1 MESLSFQFPAW
12 YIFLCV
18 LLGLLIAFVLYW
30 REQNFR
36 PQASWLPWV
45 MGGFRFLSVT
55 LISLFLLS
63 PLLKSLQLETRKPI
77 VVIAQDVSESVR
89 TTMPGE
95 QLAQYQD
102 RLRSVKDD
110 LSSDY
115 EVKLLSFGSSTREEL
130 DTAFSDKVTNISNA
144 LQQIRDQYSGTNLGG
159 VILATDGI
167 FNEGSNPLYGST
179 GLSVPVYTVALGD
192 TTPQRDL
199 VLRRAFYNRIA
210 YLDDK
215 FSVQLDISARNL
227 AGQRSSLV
235 VYKMDGGT
243 TQRLESRPITI
254 TDNDFFQTEELI
266 LDADQAGVQRFRF
279 VLEPIE
285 GEVSRQN
292 NRKDAFVDVLDSRQ
306 KILILA
312 ASPHPD
318 LTAMRQ
324 SIRTNKNYDV
334 EVAFADAPPASIAEY
349 DFVLLHQLP
358 SQKNGIT
365 SILNQLDENRIPRLF
380 VLGPQSD
387 FQRIN
392 AVQSL
397 LGVRA
402 NPNNTNDVQG
412 RLNPAF
418 SLFNVSDKF
427 QNQLSA
433 YPPLTA
439 AFGEFIDA
447 GNGQVLLYQRI
458 RRIDT
463 QYPLL
468 MLGNEGGTKSGILA
482 ASGIWKW
489 RLFDY
494 LQRQNHERF
503 DGFFT
508 KVIQYLGV
516 KEDKRKFRVSMAD
529 NIVKENEPVFFD
541 AELYNNAYEL
551 VNQPDVQIKL
561 VDEDG
566 NEFDFT
572 FNKTD
577 KAYRLNAGSLPVGN
591 YRYEAFVT
599 FNGERL
605 TYDGQFSVQPIQLE
619 LYETTADH
627 GLLRLLSERTG
638 GALFTP
644 EQLEQLPAT
653 IRGEETI
660 KPVIYQSSRTRSAIN
675 LRWLFLPLIL
685 LLAAE
690 WGLRRYFGGY

>member
-1 MESLSFQFPAW
+1 M
-12 YIFLCV
+12 
-18 LLGLLIAFVLYW
+18 
-30 REQNFR
+30 
-36 PQASWLPWV
+36 
-45 MGGFRFLSVT
+45 
-55 LISLFLLS
+55 
-63 PLLKSLQLETRKPI
+63 
-77 VVIAQDVSESVR
+77 D
-89 TTMPGE
+89 GE
-95 QLAQYQD
+95 ALDQYAE
-102 RLRSVKDD
+102 RLRSVEDELKA
-110 LSSDY
+110 DY
-115 EVKLLSFGSSTREEL
+115 DVKMISFGSSAREGL
-130 DTAFSDKVTNISNA
+130 DTAFSDKVTNISNGI
-144 LQQIRDQYSGTNLGG
+144 QQIKDQYGGANLGA
-159 VILATDGI
+159 VVLATDGV

-179 GLSVPVYTVALGD
+179 GLTVPVYTVALGD
-192 TTPQRDL
+192 TTPRRDL

-227 AGQRSSLV
+227 AGRRSNLIA
-235 VYKMDGGT
+235 YRMEGGSA
-243 TQRLESRPITI
+243 QRLEAKPIAI
-254 TDNDFFQTEELI
+254 TDNDFFQTEEII
-266 LDADQAGVQRFRF
+266 LDADEAGVQRFRF
-279 VLEPIE
+279 VLEPID
-285 GEVSRQN
+285 GEISRQN
-292 NRKDAFVDVLDSRQ
+292 NSKDIFVDVLDSRQ
-306 KILILA
+306 KILVLA

-324 SIRTNKNYDV
+324 SIRTNKNYEVD
-334 EVAFADAPPASIAEY
+334 VAFVNDMPASIAEY
-349 DFVLLHQLP
+349 DFVILHQLP
-358 SQKNGIT
+358 SQKNGVA

-418 SLFNVSDKF
+418 SLFNVSESF
-427 QNQLSA
+427 QNQLNA

-439 AFGEFIDA
+439 AFGEFTDA

-494 LQRQNHERF
+494 LQQQNHERF

-529 NIVKENEPVFFD
+529 NIIDENELVFFD
-541 AELYNNAYEL
+541 AELYNNSYEL
-551 VNQPDVQIKL
+551 INQPDVQL
-561 VDEDG
+561 RVLDEDG

-599 FNGERL
+599 FDSERL
-605 TYDGQFSVQPIQLE
+605 TYNGQFSVQPIQLE
-619 LYETTADH
+619 LYETQADH

-638 GALFTP
+638 GTLFTP
-644 EQLEQLPAT
+644 AQLEQLPET
-653 IRGEETI
+653 IRNEEAI

-690 WGLRRYFGGY
+690 WGMRRYFGGY

>member
-12 YIFLCV
+12 YILFCV
-18 LLGLLIAFVLYW
+18 LLGLLVAFILYW

-36 PQASWLPWV
+36 PQATWLPWV

-63 PLLKSLQLETRKPI
+63 PLLKSLQLETRKPV
-77 VVIAQDVSESVR
+77 VVIAQDVSESVG
-89 TTMPGE
+89 TTMSQE
-95 QLAQYQD
+95 EENAYRS
-102 RLRSVKDD
+102 RLQSVQKD
-110 LSSDY
+110 LQSDY
-115 EVKLLSFGSSTREEL
+115 QVELLSFGSSTREEM

-144 LQQIRDQYSGTNLGG
+144 VQQIKDQYSGTNLGA
-159 VILATDGI
+159 VVLATDGI
-167 FNEGSNPLYGST
+167 FNEGSNPLYSAT
-179 GLSVPVYTVALGD
+179 GLTVPVYTVALGD
-192 TTPQRDL
+192 TTPRRDL

-215 FSVQLDISARNL
+215 FSVELDISARNL
-227 AGQRSSLV
+227 AGQRSNLV
-235 VYKMDGGT
+235 AYKIENGSVN
-243 TQRLESRPITI
+243 RLEAKPITI
-254 TDNDFFQTEELI
+254 AGDDFFQTEEFI
-266 LDADQAGVQRFRF
+266 LDADAAGVQRFRF
-279 VLEPIE
+279 VLEPIN

-292 NRKDAFVDVLDSRQ
+292 NSKDIFVDVLDSRQ
-306 KILILA
+306 KILLLA

-324 SIRTNKNYDV
+324 SIRTNKNYEVD
-334 EVAFADAPPASIAEY
+334 VAFINDLQTAVSDY
-349 DFVLLHQLP
+349 DFVILHQLP
-358 SQKNGIT
+358 SRENGIT
-365 SILNQLDENRIPRLF
+365 AILNRLDENRIPRLF

-387 FQRIN
+387 YQRIN

-402 NPNNTNDVQG
+402 NPRNTNDVQG

-418 SLFNVSDKF
+418 SLFNVSENF
-427 QNQLSA
+427 QNQLNA

-439 AFGEFIDA
+439 AFGEFTDA

-463 QYPLL
+463 EYPLL
-468 MLGNEGGTKSGILA
+468 MLGNQGGTKSGILA

-529 NIVKENEPVFFD
+529 NIVDENEPVFFD

-551 VNQPDVQIKL
+551 INQPDVQL
-561 VDEDG
+561 RVVDESG
-566 NEFDFT
+566 SEFDFT

-605 TYDGQFSVQPIQLE
+605 TYNGQFSVQPIQLE

-644 EQLEQLPAT
+644 AGLEQIPETL
-653 IRGEETI
+653 RNEEAI
-660 KPVIYQSSRTRSAIN
+660 KPVIYQTSQTRSAIN
-675 LRWLFLPLIL
+675 LRWLFIPLIL

-690 WGLRRYFGGY
+690 WGMRRYFGGS

>member
-1 MESLSFQFPAW
+1 MESLRFQFPAW
-12 YIFLCV
+12 YILLCV
-18 LLGLLIAFVLYW
+18 LLGLLVAFILYW

-36 PQASWLPWV
+36 PQAAWLPWV

-63 PLLKSLQLETRKPI
+63 PLLKSLQLETRKPVI
-77 VVIAQDVSESVR
+77 VIAQDVSESVR
-89 TTMPGE
+89 TSMTDE
-95 QLAQYQD
+95 EIEQYQQ
-102 RLRSVKDD
+102 RLRAVENE
-110 LSSDY
+110 LQSDY
-115 EVKLLSFGSSTREEL
+115 EVQLLSFGSSTREKL

-144 LQQIRDQYSGTNLGG
+144 VQQINDQYSGTNLGA
-159 VILATDGI
+159 VVLATDGI
-167 FNEGSNPLYGST
+167 FNEGSNPLYSST
-179 GLSVPVYTVALGD
+179 GLPVPIYTVALGD

-215 FSVQLDISARNL
+215 FSVELDISARNL
-227 AGQRSSLV
+227 AGQRSNLV
-235 VYKMDGGT
+235 AYKIQDGA
-243 TQRLESRPITI
+243 TQRLAAKPIAI
-254 TDNDFFQTEELI
+254 TDDDFFQTEEFI
-266 LDADQAGVQRFRF
+266 LDADAAGVQRFRF
-279 VLEPIE
+279 VLEPIT

-292 NRKDAFVDVLDSRQ
+292 NSKDVFVDVLDSRQ

-324 SIRTNKNYDV
+324 SIRTNKNYEV
-334 EVAFADAPPASIAEY
+334 KVAFISEFREPVAEY
-349 DFVLLHQLP
+349 DFVVLHQLP
-358 SQKNGIT
+358 SQKNGVT

-387 FQRIN
+387 YQRIN

-397 LGVRA
+397 LGARA
-402 NPNNTNDVQG
+402 NPRNTNDVQG

-418 SLFNVSDKF
+418 SLFNVSDNF
-427 QNQLSA
+427 QNQLNA

-439 AFGEFIDA
+439 AFGEFTDA

-508 KVIQYLGV
+508 KVVQYLGV

-529 NIVKENEPVFFD
+529 NIVDENEPVFFD

-551 VNQPDVQIKL
+551 INQPDVQL
-561 VDEDG
+561 RVLDQDG

-577 KAYRLNAGSLPVGN
+577 RAYRLNAGSLPVGN
-591 YRYEAFVT
+591 YRYEAFVN

-605 TYDGQFSVQPIQLE
+605 TYNGQFSVQPIQLE
-619 LYETTADH
+619 LYETTAEH

-638 GALFTP
+638 GMLLAP
-644 EQLEQLPAT
+644 DRLEQLPET
-653 IRGEETI
+653 IRNEEAI
-660 KPVIYQSSRTRSAIN
+660 KPVIYQTSRTRSAIN
-675 LRWLFLPLIL
+675 LRWLFLPIIL